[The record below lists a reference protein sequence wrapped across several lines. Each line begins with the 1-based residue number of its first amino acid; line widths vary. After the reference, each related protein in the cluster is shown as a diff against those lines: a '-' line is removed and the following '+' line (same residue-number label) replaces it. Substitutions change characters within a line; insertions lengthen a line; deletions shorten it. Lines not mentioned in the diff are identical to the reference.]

1 MTTWVATVG
10 DRRLWQNP
18 GTEKRQSH
26 SISSRLAPTKL
37 GDKIGRAQMMK
48 KLKKS
53 PKEVLAKAED
63 PALCTLKLL

>member
-1 MTTWVATVG
+1 M
-10 DRRLWQNP
+10 WQNP

-37 GDKIGRAQMMK
+37 GDKIDRAPMKK

-63 PALCTLKLL
+63 PAVKF